1 MHDSYVFHLYTTQSS
16 VLHLSNNDL
25 LCIKCIMFCKFIG
38 GETTH
43 HRCLVSISP
52 PVKSKE
58 EKVLETD
65 RETRERD
72 RERESGRDWIFLSL

>member
-1 MHDSYVFHLYTTQSS
+1 MNNNNCDYFIHL
-16 VLHLSNNDL
+16 
-25 LCIKCIMFCKFIG
+25 I
-38 GETTH
+38 
-43 HRCLVSISP
+43 SISP